1 MGIRE
6 NCKSLF
12 TGKSSICNNLLTK
25 YLDSNKITT
34 ADYKENV
41 KRSQFWIP
49 ILENKIIQ
57 TESANL
63 KVLNFKANL
72 ITIYIDKW
80 FAMIK

>member
-1 MGIRE
+1 M
-6 NCKSLF
+6 SF
-12 TGKSSICNNLLTK
+12 FVAKSSVSNNSVNK
-25 YLDSNKITT
+25 YLDSNKITK

-41 KRSQFWIP
+41 KRSQFWIH

-72 ITIYIDKW
+72 ITIYLNKW
-80 FAMIK
+80 FAMTK